1 MKIKLYE
8 YKNGGTC
15 QKALKF
21 LQSKNIEIEKIPI
34 RDTPPTTDELIKML
48 SILEDSKKMFN
59 TSGNDYKEMNLKTKL
74 SQLTDEERIKLLH
87 SNGNLV
93 KRPFVLG
100 ENFGLVGF
108 KEEEWKKIFN

>member
-1 MKIKLYE
+1 MKIKFYE
-8 YKNGGTC
+8 YKNCGTC

-21 LQSKNIEIEKIPI
+21 LQSKNIEFEKIPI

-48 SILEDSKKMFN
+48 SIIEDSKKMFN
-59 TSGNDYKEMNLKTKL
+59 TSGNDYKAMNLKSKL
-74 SQLTDEERIKLLH
+74 SQLNDEERIKLLN

-108 KEEEWKKIFN
+108 KEEEWKKVFK